1 LSTISTQNILVV
13 GIILAIAGIIIVAIP
28 FASLTDGAVAERQT
42 DILGW
47 VLFGIGILFVIIW
60 AIFFGIRHH

>member
-1 LSTISTQNILVV
+1 MSTITTQSLLVV
-13 GIILAIAGIIIVAIP
+13 GIILAVVGIIIVAIP

-47 VLFGIGILFVIIW
+47 VLFAIGIIFVIIW